1 MAEVA
6 GRWGEQGCLFA
17 YLLFLV
23 FFPLAMGGRELWA
36 QPLAL
41 GWGGMVLGVFL
52 ASRRLQGRWELRW
65 HWSYLFFLIPF
76 AYSAVQAWSGL
87 PLFLAPATA
96 KAWTAARQLGFD
108 AVAPSL
114 SLSPVETW
122 HQSRFFLMLGLFY
135 FLGLNLCRH
144 RREIIFLAIACL
156 LAGVINALVGF
167 YPEFTNSKPWYW
179 EVVTTQGLNSGTFL
193 NRNHF
198 ACLMTMG
205 ILVALGL
212 LFGVLSCWQRRA
224 GSAIALA
231 AGTIDLDRETR
242 NNSGILAASLLS
254 VALFVLVVGQVFSL
268 SRSGLLTM
276 LPAALGL
283 FSWWLYRGSRQPQ
296 KRHLLA
302 GLIVLLGAMSIAL
315 YEAAGRLGDRYAE
328 LLKDGGE
335 QMTMGG
341 RLLVWHDLLPMLN
354 SWWLTG
360 VGGGALGQVSPR
372 FESGWSLGR
381 LAIHAHND
389 WLEALIEFGLP
400 VAGGLMIFFIA
411 WLVIKGRRLQTQADR
426 QLYWT
431 GLGALLAII
440 AVLAHETV
448 DYSLQAP
455 AAALLFVA
463 LLVLLARAGTA
474 GAGERSRKK
483 AEVLPPPAPGAPAA
497 PFFLPVFKALT
508 VALAISLLIG
518 LACAYAW
525 PRFQWG
531 LAAAR
536 FRNMTS
542 ELALQDRVLGERDLR
557 FFIQAA
563 ETVLAHRPSDLETLR
578 QRTFW
583 QHRLALWLTTAKTA
597 KSQPEIH
604 TLLTAA
610 RDDLRRV
617 CSHYPTNG
625 YYQLL
630 YAQIADQC
638 AWQAGDYAGQAR
650 FEPVYDLAHANFPT
664 LATVTG
670 SCAQR
675 YWQTY
680 GRLRAGGAIPSLV
693 QAQHDKALATWR
705 EAVSQDPASIAIVLP
720 LIWQVEPTVAG
731 LRELTPLRL
740 VSQQALFA
748 FLMDQQQFAEA
759 LATLQIMEKLNQTRP
774 TLDDVK
780 KLPLAELY
788 RLDRRS
794 RPEVARLI
802 QEQTLIVLGLMEAW
816 PARARQFAVYQ
827 QALDDLVRQ
836 ELVRLQATATAGDLY
851 RRETTLRKMLQQN
864 PVALEPRI
872 PLAEVCYILGKSEEA
887 TAILMPLAYRDE
899 PVPRPLL
906 ESALAILRKWAPATA
921 KKEFS
926 RQGFLALALQVQL
939 AELDPGTSPQHRQ
952 TLLAELAA
960 QETQVLL
967 NPHNVWIQRHLI
979 PYYAG
984 RLQEAAGDPT
994 AAAQAYRRCLEIS
1007 PNNLFAQTRLA
1018 RCGKGEAQRHK
1029 GTEAQSGN
1037 LAPEAPEEGTRHKA
1051 QGTSEMLE
1059 EGTRHKAQGT
1069 SEMQNSKSDLQP
1081 KSPTPILAP
1090 QVLCRYGEALAL
1102 ASLSANA
1109 ARVER
1114 TGTVEVTQAWLC
1126 TGDITRDY
1134 AIVTRYRQGDQ
1145 LLFSDQ
1151 FSLVKLAT
1159 AETPMVSW
1167 RVGELVPLTRT
1178 VTPMIMSARSRTR
1191 LGNGKIDA
1199 EIVLQALTPGH
1210 PPPPANPPTRVPLFV
1225 VGE

>member
-1 MAEVA
+1 
-6 GRWGEQGCLFA
+6 
-17 YLLFLV
+17 
-23 FFPLAMGGRELWA
+23 
-36 QPLAL
+36 
-41 GWGGMVLGVFL
+41 
-52 ASRRLQGRWELRW
+52 
-65 HWSYLFFLIPF
+65 
-76 AYSAVQAWSGL
+76 
-87 PLFLAPATA
+87 
-96 KAWTAARQLGFD
+96 
-108 AVAPSL
+108 
-114 SLSPVETW
+114 
-122 HQSRFFLMLGLFY
+122 
-135 FLGLNLCRH
+135 
-144 RREIIFLAIACL
+144 
-156 LAGVINALVGF
+156 
-167 YPEFTNSKPWYW
+167 
-179 EVVTTQGLNSGTFL
+179 
-193 NRNHF
+193 
-198 ACLMTMG
+198 
-205 ILVALGL
+205 
-212 LFGVLSCWQRRA
+212 LFGVLSSRRRRA
-224 GSAIALA
+224 GSAIAQ
-231 AGTIDLDRETR
+231 AGAIDLDRETR
-242 NNSGILAASLLS
+242 SNSGILAASLVS
-254 VALFVLVVGQVFSL
+254 FAIFVLVVGQVFSL
-268 SRSGLLTM
+268 SRGGLLTM

-315 YEAAGRLGDRYAE
+315 YEVAGRLGDRYAE

-474 GAGERSRKK
+474 AAGGGERSRKK
-483 AEVLPPPAPGAPAA
+483 AEVPSPPVPGAPAA
-497 PFFLPVFKALT
+497 PFFLPAFQAMT
-508 VALAISLLIG
+508 VALAIFLLIG
-518 LACAYAW
+518 LVCAYAW

-597 KSQPEIH
+597 TPQPEIH

-610 RDDLRRV
+610 RDDLRRI

-638 AWQAGDYAGQAR
+638 AWQAGDYAAQAR
-650 FEPVYDLAHANFPT
+650 FEPVYDLAHANSPT
-664 LATVTG
+664 MASVTS

-680 GRLRAGGAIPSLV
+680 GRLRAGGAAPSLV
-693 QAQHDKALATWR
+693 QAQNDKALATWR
-705 EAVSQDPASIAIVLP
+705 EAVSQDPSAIAEVLP
-720 LIWQVEPTVAG
+720 LIWQVEPNVAG
-731 LRELTPLRL
+731 LRELTPVRL

-759 LATLQIMEKLNQTRP
+759 LATLQIMEKLNRTRA
-774 TLDDVK
+774 TLDDIK
-780 KLPLAELY
+780 KLPLAERY

-794 RPEVARLI
+794 RPEVDRMI

-827 QALDDLVRQ
+827 QALDDVVRQ
-836 ELVRLQATATAGDLY
+836 ELARLQATAPAGDLY

-872 PLAEVCYILGKSEEA
+872 PLAEVCYILGKAEEA

-899 PVPRPLL
+899 PVPRPIL
-906 ESALAILRKWAPATA
+906 ESALAILRKWAPALS
-921 KKEFS
+921 KEKFS
-926 RQGFLALALQVQL
+926 RQGFLLLALQVRL
-939 AELDPGTSPQHRQ
+939 AELDPGTLPQHRQ
-952 TLLAELAA
+952 TLLAELVA
-960 QETQVLL
+960 QETLVLL
-967 NPHNVWIQRHLI
+967 NPRNVWIQRHLL

-984 RLQEAAGDPT
+984 RLQEAAGDPA
-994 AAAQAYRRCLEIS
+994 AAAQAYQRCLEIS
-1007 PNNLFAQTRLA
+1007 PNNAFAQTRLA
-1018 RCGKGEAQRHK
+1018 RCVG
-1029 GTEAQSGN
+1029 
-1037 LAPEAPEEGTRHKA
+1037 EGTRHKA
-1051 QGTSEMLE
+1051 PEDGVTGNSLGTPSPSSASGSGQGTGPRTQDPGPSGQAAKNESAF
-1059 EGTRHKAQGT
+1059 GTLGTPSPSSASGSGQGT
-1069 SEMQNSKSDLQP
+1069 GPRTQDPGPSRQP
-1081 KSPTPILAP
+1081 TAPTPTLAP

-1109 ARVER
+1109 SQVER
-1114 TGTVEVTQAWLC
+1114 TGTVEVTQTWLC

-1134 AIVTRYRQGDQ
+1134 AISTRYRQGDQ

-1151 FSLVKLAT
+1151 FSLVKLTT
-1159 AETPMVSW
+1159 AESPMVSW
-1167 RVGELVPLTRT
+1167 RVGELISLTRT
-1178 VTPMIMSARSRTR
+1178 ITPMTMSARQRQR
-1191 LGNGKIDA
+1191 LENGRIDA
-1199 EIVLQALTPGH
+1199 EVLLQPLSSGH
-1210 PPPPANPPTRVPLFV
+1210 PPPSAMPITRIPLFV
-1225 VGE
+1225 VGTANERE